1 MRCYPC
7 CCDSKRSMLDPWLER
22 GPMGGLG
29 LTERERSYMS
39 SASAQRPRPWT
50 RANVKHQWSMMMAP
64 GPERWNTREM
74 HLQEK
79 TVPAQRAGA
88 PRLRIQHLLVEGLR
102 PGHVPAHKGAA
113 PLTERARAQRGC
125 SRSVLCRDA
134 SVRPVPR
141 GGDGR
146 HPEHVCENAA
156 KAWSSGTLLP
166 RDASTCARWLALD
179 ASFNP
184 RTAATP
190 LFSAGTHH
198 AEERS
203 ALRDAP
209 ALPVASRPARFR
221 PF

>member
-134 SVRPVPR
+134 SVRPMLGPR
-141 GGDGR
+141 AVSWSASTGR
-146 HPEHVCENAA
+146 GRASPGARVRERREGVEQ
-156 KAWSSGTLLP
+156 
-166 RDASTCARWLALD
+166 RDAATARRKHLR
-179 ASFNP
+179 P
-184 RTAATP
+184 V
-190 LFSAGTHH
+190 AGT
-198 AEERS
+198 
-203 ALRDAP
+203 
-209 ALPVASRPARFR
+209 
-221 PF
+221 

>member
-1 MRCYPC
+1 
-7 CCDSKRSMLDPWLER
+7 
-22 GPMGGLG
+22 
-29 LTERERSYMS
+29 MS
-39 SASAQRPRPWT
+39 T
-50 RANVKHQWSMMMAP
+50 
-64 GPERWNTREM
+64 GPERWNKREM

-79 TVPAQRAGA
+79 TIPAQRGGA

-102 PGHVPAHKGAA
+102 PSHVPAHKGAA
-113 PLTERARAQRGC
+113 PLTERAHAQRGR
-125 SRSVLCRDA
+125 SRSVPGVPGR
-134 SVRPVPR
+134 VRPSRAGAARAGAPPR
-141 GGDGR
+141 GGDGRR

-166 RDASTCARWLALD
+166 RDDASTCARWLALD

-209 ALPVASRPARFR
+209 ALPVASRQARFR
-221 PF
+221 HF